1 MDGYEKP
8 PRASQRRHGGEVE
21 SRSSSRN
28 RPPRKSRLVGH
39 VFIEA
44 DGSVSVTPCVRSTID
59 DIRRVKARL
68 CCSRWRDV
76 NERLLAG
83 RERGR

>member
-1 MDGYEKP
+1 
-8 PRASQRRHGGEVE
+8 
-21 SRSSSRN
+21 
-28 RPPRKSRLVGH
+28 

-44 DGSVSVTPCVRSTID
+44 DGSVTITPCVRSTID

-68 CCSRWRDV
+68 CCSRWRSID
-76 NERLLAG
+76 ERMLAG